1 MQRLASCPQDCPD
14 ACRLLVTVEGGRVVA
29 VTGDPGHPVT
39 RGFACAKTTRYPE
52 RLYAEDRP
60 LYPLKRVGKK
70 GEGRFAKVSWEE
82 ALDAIAARLREI
94 LDAYGGEAVL
104 RYNYAGTMGLIQ
116 GRRPLLFFRAIGAS
130 ELDETICSATG
141 EAAWAAIYGAEKLG
155 VDPEDFPKARTIVLW
170 GANVVSTNSH
180 LVPFLKEARRRGA
193 RIFAVDVY
201 ENRTA
206 RFADRFLR
214 VRPGS
219 DGVLAMAIAGEL
231 FRRGAADL
239 DYLSRYVEG
248 WEAFREAALGYSLEE
263 AARSSGLSVSEIED
277 FITALVQGA
286 PQLFRVGYGMT
297 RHESGGAAMM
307 AVLALPVV
315 LGAWRHE
322 GGGALLSTSGGFRLN
337 KARLEGLHFWKNARP
352 KGYFRPNPYARHVNQ
367 IQLGRALTELRDPQ
381 VAALFVFN
389 ANPAA
394 TAPNAG
400 LVRKGLLR
408 EDLFTVVLENAMSDT
423 ARYADYLLPATHP
436 LEHADLYTSYGH
448 YWISWSEPV
457 APPPGEARPNTW
469 VFAELAKRLGL
480 ELPELEEPPEKTA
493 RELLDTSHPFLV
505 IFDFARLREEGSL
518 KLALPRPFLPYAE
531 GRPDGGRL
539 KLPVPHFARAEPEP
553 GYSYRLLTPPAHHF
567 LNTSFGMIESLR
579 AAEGGEPQVWV
590 HPEDAAREGLAEG
603 GFAELESP
611 RGRIVRR
618 VRVTEAVQPGVLV
631 LEGTWRAADAPDGK
645 SANELT
651 PDGPSDLGGGSA
663 FNATW
668 VRIRPLE

>member
-1 MQRLASCPQDCPD
+1 
-14 ACRLLVTVEGGRVVA
+14 VVA
-29 VTGDPGHPVT
+29 VTGDPDHPVT

-52 RLYAEDRP
+52 RLYAADRP
-60 LYPLKRVGKK
+60 LYPMRRVGKK
-70 GEGRFAKVSWEE
+70 GEGRFERVSWEE

-94 LDAYGGEAVL
+94 LDVYGGEAVL

-116 GRRPLLFFRAIGAS
+116 GRRPLVFFRAIGAS

-155 VDPEDFPKARTIVLW
+155 VDPEDVPKARTIVLW

-193 RIFAVDVY
+193 KIFAVDVY

-206 RFADRFLR
+206 RFADRFFR

-219 DGVLAMAIAGEL
+219 DGVLAMAIAGEF

-239 DYLSRYVEG
+239 DYLARYVEG
-248 WEAFREAALGYSLEE
+248 WERFREAALGYSLEDG
-263 AARSSGLSVSEIED
+263 ARASGLSLSELEA
-277 FITALVQGA
+277 FVEALIAGA

-297 RHESGGAAMM
+297 RHASGGAAMM

-322 GGGALLSTSGGFRLN
+322 GGGALLSTSGGFRLH

-367 IQLGRALTELRDPQ
+367 IQLGRALTALDDPP
-381 VAALFVFN
+381 VKALFVFN

-400 LVRKGLLR
+400 LVRAGLLR

-448 YWISWSEPV
+448 YWLSWSEP
-457 APPPGEARPNTW
+457 AARPPGEARPNTW
-469 VFAELAKRLGL
+469 VFAELARRLGL
-480 ELPELEEPPEKTA
+480 VLPELEEPPEKTA
-493 RELLDTSHPFLV
+493 RELLDTAHPYLV
-505 IFDFARLREEGSL
+505 NLSFERLKERGSV
-518 KLALPRPFLPYAE
+518 KLSLPKPFLPYAR
-531 GRPDGGRL
+531 GRPDGGKL
-539 KLPVPHFARAEPEP
+539 KLPVPPVRPATPEP
-553 GYSYRLLTPPAHHF
+553 GFPYRLLTPPAHHF
-567 LNTSFGMIESLR
+567 LNTSFGMVPSLR
-579 AAEGGEPQVWV
+579 AAEGGEPLVWV
-590 HPEDAAREGLAEG
+590 HPEDAGREGLLDGGYAEI
-603 GFAELESP
+603 ESP

-651 PDGPSDLGGGSA
+651 PDDESDLGGGSA
-663 FNATW
+663 FNETW